1 MRLRRETG
9 DFQLTGTLVAGA
21 QDEYYFYR
29 FASIRTGLGMED
41 FVGQV
46 VTLKVPN
53 WDDTDGYDPKNGIG
67 AEVCVPVVAVG
78 METIE
83 NVKYVTFAVNWTA
96 IGAVDR
102 NSDVRGSNDNACWYY
117 NPATGRIA
125 PFGILSEG

>member
-1 MRLRRETG
+1 MRLRREMG

-21 QDEYYFYR
+21 EDEYNFYR

-78 METIE
+78 VATIE

-102 NSDVRGSNDNACWYY
+102 NSDISGSSDNGCWYY
-117 NPATGRIA
+117 NPTTGKISV
-125 PFGILSEG
+125 FSLLSA

>member
-1 MRLRRETG
+1 MRLRREMG

-21 QDEYYFYR
+21 EDEYDFYR

-102 NSDVRGSNDNACWYY
+102 NSAIRGSNDNACWYY
-117 NPATGRIA
+117 NPTSGKISA
-125 PFGILSEG
+125 FGLLSA